1 VDAIAAINAALVR
14 DRQTL
19 KNLVPRALTQHDPH
33 QIRGV
38 LSAEFV
44 HDTGAVDLD
53 RAWADTEMAAS
64 LLVGCTV
71 DALVKHLALAGS
83 EQLSAREGCQ
93 APSVVELPVSHASFA
108 PIRHPGKYA

>member
-1 VDAIAAINAALVR
+1 VDAIAAINAAPVR

-19 KNLVPRALTQHDPH
+19 KKLVPRALTQHDPH

-38 LSAEFV
+38 LGAELI
-44 HDTGAVDLD
+44 HDAGAVDLD

-64 LLVGCTV
+64 LLVGGTV
-71 DALVKHLALAGS
+71 DDLVKHFALARS
-83 EQLSAREGCQ
+83 EQFSAREGCQ
-93 APSVVELPVSHASFA
+93 APSVVQLPVSHASFA